1 MAIHMSLRLAWQ
13 DHGWDGHIC
22 TNPCNNPYCAGAH
35 SYPGDLI
42 SSTRDLDLEK
52 EHKGEP
58 AGNFPCRIACG
69 LSINA
74 FGKDTVTTRVLK
86 PNWWD
91 SGDPIDL
98 TIPPYTACTWCY
110 EAMYKKDVSAAEG
123 SYSEYDYD
131 KRFKNAKE
139 YFAQFEPNKS
149 LVFYYAGYSNP
160 FSEEEENYVI
170 VGVSRIKRIDDFYFF
185 ENTSEQ
191 IKNKYAG
198 GFVWQKPITSNYPD
212 EGFCIPYWKYINDEE
227 LSDRLVVKPHNRSP
241 FKYGSREVTN
251 DDAIEVLLQLS
262 EAVDTLIEI
271 GDDTEDWTKRK
282 EWIASLLNELW
293 VDRGPYPGLM
303 SVMEALKLQSMINN
317 YLSLTTDNDKR
328 EYYRQMV
335 NLLKRET
342 DKLNGQ
348 LIPFKQL
355 KIIRREFDLLDEG
368 DKELLID
375 ILPRFDLTKD
385 QVLAIISERKEDY
398 SITASTEELIE
409 NPYIIFEQYRGE
421 DSDDV
426 IPFYKIDNGVIPSP
440 SYGLEEL
447 LDAGSTERL
456 RAMCVDELNRIPA
469 HSFGKA
475 ETILNAI
482 NSRLDR
488 MPEWKRY
495 VYSIKNFNVEKDI
508 LSGGLFLRKDD
519 DGVLYLYIRSVY
531 EDERLVESVLRE
543 MADRPDITL
552 RMMVS
557 PDKFKSSL
565 MKKGERLL
573 ENEKS
578 ADRYTQI
585 INQQADVCMQIF
597 NKPICI
603 LSGAAGTG
611 KTTVIKSILDTIGRI
626 HGEGASFLLMAP
638 TGKAAERIKVQTG
651 KPSSTIHSFLAK
663 TGWLNKNMTL
673 KRSGGVKS
681 KDINTLI
688 LDECSMIELNVF
700 ATLCRAINWNSVQR
714 LILVGDPNQLPP
726 IGRGKVFSDTIE
738 WLRSHEEYASNVG
751 TLTENIRQLVNTVED
766 NGTGILDLANVFI
779 QEKQLSGDS
788 SEAAI
793 ALKREKEEI
802 FTKILENGNGTV
814 DKDLS
819 VYFWQGQED
828 LELLMRKQLVE
839 DMQALTGLPA
849 NNEQELH
856 KIWTQAIK
864 DAPERIQVISPYR
877 GEFYGTMSINTFMQK
892 MFNGYWS
899 GRLNIDGIGLY
910 DKVIQIKNRPSSD
923 RAYVYDWSARRVGRQ
938 EIYNGEIA
946 IVHPMGTDRK
956 NVQWMSNL
964 RRFQC
969 NFSGSTRKNYAYLYG
984 KRIGKDPNTG
994 YYIPD
999 QKVTDNLELAYAIS
1013 VHKSQGS
1020 EFDYVYIVIPA
1031 RESHLLSME
1040 LLYTALTRA
1049 QKHVTIFLQQDI
1061 STLTTL
1067 SHVEKSA
1074 VRKINSSVF
1083 SFNPLP
1089 DELLYSGDWFKE
1101 EKKLSTL
1108 SKYFVRSKS
1117 EVIIANILVAEEVP
1131 FIYEEPLFAPDGS
1144 MYLPDFTVVFRGESY
1159 YWEHVGRLDIPDY
1172 KAHWEK
1178 KEKWYNT
1185 HFPGKLITTYEGN
1198 DLSTVVAQLIQQYK

>member
-1 MAIHMSLRLAWQ
+1 MAIHMSLRLAWH

-22 TNPCNNPYCAGAH
+22 SNPCNNPYCAGAH

-52 EHKGEP
+52 KHKGEP
-58 AGNFPCRIACG
+58 AGRFPCQIACG

-74 FGKDTVTTRVLK
+74 FGKDTVKTRVLTPK
-86 PNWWD
+86 WWK
-91 SGDPIDL
+91 SGDPL
-98 TIPPYTACTWCY
+98 ELAVPPYTACTWCY
-110 EAMYKKDVSAAEG
+110 EAMYKKDVSPAEG
-123 SYSEYDYD
+123 SSSEYDYK
-131 KRFKNAKE
+131 KRFNNAKE

-160 FSEEEENYVI
+160 FSEGEEDNYVI
-170 VGVSRIKRIDDFYFF
+170 VGVSRIKKIDDFYFF
-185 ENTSEQ
+185 ENTSDH
-191 IKNKYAG
+191 IKRKYAG

-212 EGFCIPYWKYINDEE
+212 EGFCIPYWKYLHDDE
-227 LSDRLVVKPHNRSP
+227 LSERLVIKPHNRSP
-241 FKYGSREVTN
+241 FKYGSRELTN

-262 EAVDTLIEI
+262 ETIDTLIEI

-282 EWIASLLNELW
+282 EWIASILNELW
-293 VDRGPYPGLM
+293 IDRGPYPGLM
-303 SVMEALKLQSMINN
+303 SVMEALKLRSMIPN
-317 YLSLTTDNDKR
+317 YLSLTSDDDKR
-328 EYYRQMV
+328 KFYHQLVEF
-335 NLLKRET
+335 
-342 DKLNGQ
+342 LNGESDY
-348 LIPFKQL
+348 LNGKTLPTKEL
-355 KIIRREFDLLDEG
+355 RIIRRQYYLLDES
-368 DKELLID
+368 DKELLIS
-375 ILPRFDLTKD
+375 ILPRFDLTRD
-385 QVLAIISERKEDY
+385 QVLGIISEHKGDY
-398 SITASTEELIE
+398 SITATAKEMIE
-409 NPYIIFEQYRGE
+409 NPYTIFEQFCGK

-475 ETILNAI
+475 ETILKAI

-508 LSGGLFLRKDD
+508 LNGGLFLRKDN

-543 MADRPDITL
+543 MADRPNITL

-565 MKKGERLL
+565 MKKGEKLL
-573 ENEKS
+573 ENEMY

-585 INQQADVCMQIF
+585 IDQQADVCMQIF
-597 NKPICI
+597 NKPICV
-603 LSGAAGTG
+603 LAGAAGTG

-626 HGEGASFLLMAP
+626 HGEGTSFLLMAP

-663 TGWLNKNMTL
+663 NGWLNRNMTF
-673 KRSGGVKS
+673 KRSGGAKS

-688 LDECSMIELNVF
+688 LDECSMIDLNLF

-738 WLRSHEEYASNVG
+738 WLKSHEEYASNVG
-751 TLTENIRQLVNTVED
+751 TLTENIRQLVNTVEG

-779 QEKQLSGDS
+779 QEKQLSGDNS
-788 SEAAI
+788 AA
-793 ALKREKEEI
+793 ASKLKSEKEKV
-802 FTKILENGNGTV
+802 FTEILENGNGEV

-819 VYFWQGQED
+819 VYFWQDQDD
-828 LELLMRKQLVE
+828 LELLMRTQLIE
-839 DMQALTGLPA
+839 DLQALTGLNAA
-849 NNEQELH
+849 NDHELH
-856 KIWTQAIK
+856 DIWQKAIHG
-864 DAPERIQVISPYR
+864 APERIQVISPYR

-892 MFNGYWS
+892 TFNGDWS
-899 GRLNIDGIGLY
+899 SRLNIDGIGLY

-923 RAYVYDWSARRVGRQ
+923 KAYVYDWNIKRAGRQ
-938 EIYNGEIA
+938 EVYNGEIA
-946 IVHPMGTDRK
+946 IVNPMGYERNKINDMP
-956 NVQWMSNL
+956 QL
-964 RRFQC
+964 RHFLC
-969 NFSGSTRKNYAYLYG
+969 IFSGSNRKNLGYLYG
-984 KRIGKDPNTG
+984 KDLGIGIPN
-994 YYIPD
+994 

-1061 STLTTL
+1061 STLTTM

-1074 VRKINSSVF
+1074 VKKINSSVF

-1131 FIYEEPLFAPDGS
+1131 FVYEEPLFAPDGA
-1144 MYLPDFTVVFRGESY
+1144 MYLPDFTVVFRGETY